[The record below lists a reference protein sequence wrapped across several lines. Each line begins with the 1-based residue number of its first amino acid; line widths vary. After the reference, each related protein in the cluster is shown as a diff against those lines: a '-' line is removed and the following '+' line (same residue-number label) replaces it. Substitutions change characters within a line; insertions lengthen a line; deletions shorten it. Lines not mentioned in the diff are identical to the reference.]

1 MKGLPRVLQSVLMSS
16 ATVRGQHY
24 RADGV
29 RITHDPFAAGMAEK
43 YGAVGQTDAEG
54 FDPYRDSVGPGIYGG
69 VVKRDAGGAVVVGR
83 QYQNHNPRPGPVY
96 AGGGYTPINRALGD
110 RLFRLLVLRPLNVEQ
125 LEKLNVRSLSGGE
138 MQRVAIV
145 ICLGTPAN
153 VYLIDEPSAGLDC
166 EQRIAAARVMKRWI
180 VSHLGKTAFVIEH
193 DFVMASTMADRI
205 VVYTGNP
212 GIECTAHSPVGLAD
226 GFNRF
231 LAELQV
237 TFRRD
242 PANLRPRINKRG
254 SLKDAEQKASGVYY
268 LFDAPE
274 DDD

>member
-1 MKGLPRVLQSVLMSS
+1 MQERK
-16 ATVRGQHY
+16 H
-24 RADGV
+24 
-29 RITHDPFAAGMAEK
+29 
-43 YGAVGQTDAEG
+43 
-54 FDPYRDSVGPGIYGG
+54 
-69 VVKRDAGGAVVVGR
+69 
-83 QYQNHNPRPGPVY
+83 
-96 AGGGYTPINRALGD
+96 
-110 RLFRLLVLRPLNVEQ
+110 RLIL
-125 LEKLNVRSLSGGE
+125 
-138 MQRVAIV
+138 QRVAIV

-205 VVYTGNP
+205 VVYTGTP
-212 GIECTAHSPVGLAD
+212 SIECTAHSPVGLAD

-231 LAELQV
+231 LAELKV

>member
-1 MKGLPRVLQSVLMSS
+1 MSYKRQQIGKRLRQFPG
-16 ATVRGQHY
+16 TV
-24 RADGV
+24 ADLLE
-29 RITHDPFAAGMAEK
+29 RE
-43 YGAVGQTDAEG
+43 
-54 FDPYRDSVGPGIYGG
+54 
-69 VVKRDAGGAVVVGR
+69 
-83 QYQNHNPRPGPVY
+83 
-96 AGGGYTPINRALGD
+96 INRALGD
-110 RLFRLLVLRPLNVEQ
+110 RLFRLLVLRPLCVEQ

-205 VVYTGNP
+205 VVYTGTP
-212 GIECTAHSPVGLAD
+212 SIECTAHSPVGLAD

-231 LAELQV
+231 LAELKV

-274 DDD
+274 DGED